1 MTKLKNTD
9 KETMFQIVNI
19 AIILLII
26 IYYAVRAIY
35 YRQVID
41 HADSQ
46 TMSLLRSIREAA

>member
-9 KETMFQIVNI
+9 KETLFQIVNI

-26 IYYAVRAIY
+26 IYYAIRAIY

>member
-9 KETMFQIVNI
+9 KEKLFQIVNI

-26 IYYAVRAIY
+26 LYYLIRAIY
-35 YRQVID
+35 YRGIID

-46 TMSLLRSIREAA
+46 TMSLVRSIRETA